1 MRWASRFLV
10 LAAVA
15 LTACGSDSPDKATNS
30 QGGGQQLTIYSSL
43 PLQGA
48 ARVQSDAAVKGA
60 RLALQQA
67 GGKAGAFKIAFKS
80 LDDSTAQAGG
90 WEPNATS
97 ANARKAAQDKS
108 TIGYIGEFN
117 SGATAVSLPIL
128 NEAGIAQVSPGNT
141 AVGITSNDP
150 GASPGEPDKYYPT
163 GVRTYAR
170 VLPKDTYQG
179 AALVAVAKEKGC
191 ASAYVLNDKEVY
203 GAGLAKNVELAAK
216 KAGLEIKGDEGID
229 KNAANYRSLA
239 SKIKGTRAQ
248 CFIYAGITANN
259 AVQIFKDM
267 AVALPDAALLGPEG
281 VGESGFFDSKDGGLP
296 ADVAKRVLI
305 TIPGVA
311 PEEYPPAGK
320 EFLKAYAA
328 KYGENSSDRYAV
340 YGYESMS
347 LLLDAIK
354 RAGDAG
360 NDRLSVAKQRLA
372 TKDHEGVFGKYSIDR
387 NGDITLTPYG
397 IYRIQD
403 GALSSTIP
411 SRADTSRPP
420 APGNGARAAGRARYG
435 WVGGPSSPQPMTPAF
450 LYCHRYL
457 RGGAARNFER
467 PAARVSGPSRV
478 HSAIDSSCVRISPLA
493 VETNVERC
501 AASVVKNAPS
511 ATGTATSIACS
522 KPLNG
527 SSPSAWCL
535 GPKLAPM

>member
-1 MRWASRFLV
+1 MAAAV
-10 LAAVA
+10 LAALVA
-15 LTACGSDSPDKATNS
+15 ACGSDEPS
-30 QGGGQQLTIYSSL
+30 GGGGGGGGGGDSAAKELTIYSSL

-48 ARVQSDAAVKGA
+48 ARAQSEAAVNGA
-60 RLALQQA
+60 KLALEQA
-67 GGKAGAFKIAFKS
+67 GGKAGKFPVKYVS
-80 LDDSTAQAGG
+80 LDDSTAQAAG

-97 ANARKAAQDKS
+97 ANARKAAQDDT

-128 NEAGIAQVSPGNT
+128 NEAGVAQVSPGNT

-179 AALVAVAKEKGC
+179 AALASLAKEKGC
-191 ASAYVLNDKEVY
+191 SSAYILNDKEVY
-203 GAGLAKNVELAAK
+203 GAGLAKNVELSAK
-216 KAGLEIKGDEGID
+216 KVGLEIKGNEGID

-239 SKIKGTRAQ
+239 SKIKATGAQ

-267 AVALPDAALLGPEG
+267 AAALPGAPLLGPEG
-281 VGESGFFDSKDGGLP
+281 VGESGFFDPKDGGLP

-320 EFLKAYAA
+320 EFLKAYEA
-328 KYGENSSDRYAV
+328 KFGEKNPDRYAV

-354 RAGDAG
+354 RAGDKG
-360 NDRLSVAKQRLA
+360 SDRPSVAKQLLA
-372 TKDHEGVFGKYSIDR
+372 TKDREGVFGKYSIDP

-397 IYRIQD
+397 IYRIED
-403 GALSSTIP
+403 GALVFDHTVE
-411 SRADTSRPP
+411 
-420 APGNGARAAGRARYG
+420 AAA
-435 WVGGPSSPQPMTPAF
+435 
-450 LYCHRYL
+450 
-457 RGGAARNFER
+457 
-467 PAARVSGPSRV
+467 
-478 HSAIDSSCVRISPLA
+478 
-493 VETNVERC
+493 
-501 AASVVKNAPS
+501 
-511 ATGTATSIACS
+511 
-522 KPLNG
+522 
-527 SSPSAWCL
+527 
-535 GPKLAPM
+535 

>member
-1 MRWASRFLV
+1 MRTSPILVAAV
-10 LAAVA
+10 LAATVA
-15 LTACGSDSPDKATNS
+15 ACGSDEPGGSS
-30 QGGGQQLTIYSSL
+30 GSGGGEQQGEQLTIYSSL

-48 ARVQSDAAVKGA
+48 ARAQSEAAVNGA
-60 RLALQQA
+60 KLALEQA
-67 GGKAGAFKIAFKS
+67 GGKAGKFPIKYVS
-80 LDDSTAQAGG
+80 LDDSTAQAAG

-163 GVRTYAR
+163 GQRTYAR

-179 AALVAVAKEKGC
+179 AALAALAKEKGC
-191 ASAYVLNDKEVY
+191 ASAYILNDKEVY

-216 KAGLEIKGDEGID
+216 KVGLEIKGDEGID

-239 SKIKGTRAQ
+239 TKIKATGAQ
-248 CFIYAGITANN
+248 CFIYSGITANN

-267 AVALPDAALLGPEG
+267 AAALPDAPLLGPEG
-281 VGESGFFDSKDGGLP
+281 VGESGFFDPKDGGLP

-320 EFLKAYAA
+320 EFLKAYEA
-328 KYGENSSDRYAV
+328 KFGEKNPDRYAV

-354 RAGDAG
+354 RAGEEG
-360 NDRLSVAKQRLA
+360 SDRTAVAKQLLA
-372 TKDHEGVFGKYSIDR
+372 TKDREGVFGKYSIDK

-397 IYRIQD
+397 VYRIED
-403 GALSSTIP
+403 GALVFDHTVK
-411 SRADTSRPP
+411 
-420 APGNGARAAGRARYG
+420 AAA
-435 WVGGPSSPQPMTPAF
+435 
-450 LYCHRYL
+450 
-457 RGGAARNFER
+457 
-467 PAARVSGPSRV
+467 
-478 HSAIDSSCVRISPLA
+478 
-493 VETNVERC
+493 
-501 AASVVKNAPS
+501 
-511 ATGTATSIACS
+511 
-522 KPLNG
+522 
-527 SSPSAWCL
+527 
-535 GPKLAPM
+535 

>member
-1 MRWASRFLV
+1 MKRFLIF
-10 LAAVA
+10 AAVA
-15 LTACGSDSPDKATNS
+15 LAACGSDSPDTATDGNS
-30 QGGGQQLTIYSSL
+30 ASKQLTIYSSL

-48 ARVQSDAAVKGA
+48 ARVQSEAAVKGA
-60 RLALQQA
+60 RLALEQA
-67 GGKAGAFKIAFKS
+67 GGKAGAFKVAFKS
-80 LDDSTAQAGG
+80 LDDSTAQAAG

-128 NEAGIAQVSPGNT
+128 NEAQIAQVSPGNT
-141 AVGITSNDP
+141 AVGITSSDP

-179 AALVAVAKEKGC
+179 AALVAVAKEKDC

-239 SKIKGTRAQ
+239 SKIKATGAQ

-267 AVALPDAALLGPEG
+267 AAALPDAPLLGPEG
-281 VGESGFFDSKDGGLP
+281 VGESGFFDPKDGGLP

-320 EFLKAYAA
+320 EFLKAYEA
-328 KYGENSSDRYAV
+328 KYGEKSPDRYAV

-354 RAGDAG
+354 RAGDNG
-360 NDRLSVAKQRLA
+360 DDRASVAKQLLA
-372 TKDHEGVFGKYSIDR
+372 TKDREGVFGKYSIDK

-397 IYRIQD
+397 IYRIED
-403 GALSSTIP
+403 GALVF
-411 SRADTSRPP
+411 D
-420 APGNGARAAGRARYG
+420 
-435 WVGGPSSPQPMTPAF
+435 
-450 LYCHRYL
+450 
-457 RGGAARNFER
+457 
-467 PAARVSGPSRV
+467 
-478 HSAIDSSCVRISPLA
+478 HS
-493 VETNVERC
+493 
-501 AASVVKNAPS
+501 VK
-511 ATGTATSIACS
+511 G
-522 KPLNG
+522 
-527 SSPSAWCL
+527 
-535 GPKLAPM
+535 

>member
-1 MRWASRFLV
+1 MGTKRFLV
-10 LAAVA
+10 LAAAA
-15 LTACGSDSPDKATNS
+15 LTAAACGSDSPDKPSGSN
-30 QGGGQQLTIYSSL
+30 GGGQQLTIYSSL

-60 RLALQQA
+60 RLALEQA
-67 GGKAGAFKIAFKS
+67 GGRVGTFKVAYKS
-80 LDDSTAQAGG
+80 LDDSTAQAAG

-108 TIGYIGEFN
+108 TVGYIGEFN

-128 NEAGIAQVSPGNT
+128 NEAQIAQVSPGNT
-141 AVGITSNDP
+141 AVGITSSDP

-179 AALVAVAKEKGC
+179 AALVAVAKEKQC

-239 SKIKGTRAQ
+239 SKIKGTGAQ

-259 AVQIFKDM
+259 AVQIFKDI
-267 AVALPDAALLGPEG
+267 AAALPDAPLFGPEG
-281 VGESGFFDSKDGGLP
+281 VGESGFFDPKDGGLP
-296 ADVAKRVLI
+296 PEVAKRVLI

-328 KYGENSSDRYAV
+328 KYGEKSPDRYAV

-360 NDRLSVAKQRLA
+360 GDRASVAKQLLA
-372 TKDHEGVFGKYSIDR
+372 TKDREGVFGKYSIDP

-397 IYRIQD
+397 IYRIED
-403 GALSSTIP
+403 GALVF
-411 SRADTSRPP
+411 D
-420 APGNGARAAGRARYG
+420 
-435 WVGGPSSPQPMTPAF
+435 
-450 LYCHRYL
+450 
-457 RGGAARNFER
+457 
-467 PAARVSGPSRV
+467 
-478 HSAIDSSCVRISPLA
+478 HS
-493 VETNVERC
+493 
-501 AASVVKNAPS
+501 VK
-511 ATGTATSIACS
+511 G
-522 KPLNG
+522 
-527 SSPSAWCL
+527 
-535 GPKLAPM
+535 